1 MDIEAILS
9 SWFESI
15 DDPEAF
21 QEILAKRLIERY
33 NNTEYGAG
41 KNAIEE
47 FPVADYNALK
57 SYLNEVENGNINALL
72 TEPPLFWA
80 MTRGTTSKSKF
91 IPITKTDLEEKMK
104 CGPRVF
110 CAYLLQKMR
119 FDILG
124 GTVLNLNFPSVLGKM
139 KDGKEYGYSSGFY
152 FKTHTAKYG
161 IDIVP
166 DQEKIDPLIG
176 LSKKDWEDRFDLAYH
191 EALGKNITM
200 ITGVTQVMTQFATFV
215 KKKHGKYPKQ
225 LWDTN
230 VLVCSSTAGI
240 NTKLKPALKAL
251 YGNVDILEVYGATE
265 GIYGQQFDRPCVTPN
280 YDIYYFE
287 VEVKGKI
294 KMLHEMKKREIGKLI
309 ISSSLFP
316 RYKIGDLIKCNGS
329 PYFTVIGRDRRF
341 TVLRHYV
348 ESFFY

>member
-1 MDIEAILS
+1 MDVETILS
-9 SWFESI
+9 PWFESI
-15 DDPEAF
+15 DDPVTF

-47 FPVADYNALK
+47 FPIVDYNALK
-57 SYLNEVENGNINALL
+57 PYLNEVENGNINALL
-72 TEPPLFWA
+72 SESPLFWA

-166 DQEKIDPLIG
+166 DQEK
-176 LSKKDWEDRFDLAYH
+176 
-191 EALGKNITM
+191 
-200 ITGVTQVMTQFATFV
+200 
-215 KKKHGKYPKQ
+215 
-225 LWDTN
+225 
-230 VLVCSSTAGI
+230 
-240 NTKLKPALKAL
+240 
-251 YGNVDILEVYGATE
+251 
-265 GIYGQQFDRPCVTPN
+265 
-280 YDIYYFE
+280 
-287 VEVKGKI
+287 
-294 KMLHEMKKREIGKLI
+294 
-309 ISSSLFP
+309 
-316 RYKIGDLIKCNGS
+316 
-329 PYFTVIGRDRRF
+329 
-341 TVLRHYV
+341 
-348 ESFFY
+348 